1 MISLLPALLLILQA
15 IITVHT
21 ELVVVPAVVTDAR
34 GGHVSGLTQDNFQ
47 IYEDGRLRPTTAFNH
62 GEGSITMGLIVDRS
76 QSMRPKAVALQTVVS
91 ALLHA
96 SRKDDELFAVDFN
109 DRVSVELPPEHPF
122 TSDAKA
128 LEATLLTVRPEGQ
141 TALYDGVA
149 EGLRQMQSGHGQRRA
164 LVVISDGG
172 DNVSRLKYADI
183 LTLARRSDAV
193 IYAIGLLSDS
203 QAIEEEDA
211 DLLKRL
217 CRDTGGVAY
226 FPTTAEEIA
235 SASKAVADD
244 LREQYTLGFEPA
256 DGRDPRAFRKIEVRV
271 TAPAIAGRLRV
282 RTRSGYLGAGTGVKP

>member
-1 MISLLPALLLILQA
+1 MTLLPALFLLLQA

-62 GEGSITMGLIVDRS
+62 GEGNITMGLIVDRS
-76 QSMRPKAVALQTVVS
+76 QSMRPKTAALQAVVS

-109 DRVSVELPPEHPF
+109 DRVSVELPPAHPF

-128 LEATLLTVRPEGQ
+128 LEARLLNVRPEGQ

-149 EGLRQMQSGHGQRRA
+149 EGLRQMQSGSGQRRA

-172 DNVSRLKYADI
+172 DNVSHLKYADI

-203 QAIEEEDA
+203 FAIEEEDA

-217 CRDTGGVAY
+217 CKDTGGVAY
-226 FPTTAEEIA
+226 FPTTAAEIA
-235 SASKAVADD
+235 SASQAVADD

-256 DGRDPRAFRKIEVRV
+256 ERTDTRVFRKIEVKV
-271 TAPAIAGRLRV
+271 TAPAAAGRLRV
-282 RTRSGYLGAGTGVKP
+282 RTRSGYLGADTSVKP